1 VLAAAS
7 PYDAP
12 VGAGD
17 HEEGSEMLG
26 AYGSDAY
33 NVVKVLHILCAI
45 VGFGGVMLNGLYGA
59 QAKKRGGREAVAIGE
74 SVYRVS
80 LVAEYFIYAV
90 FVLGIALVAMGNN
103 LFDFGQTWIWVS
115 TLLYVIGLGVSHGVL
130 RPRVKRLNAL
140 MVEVAAGAGPPN
152 EAEAARLEGLGK
164 QLATTEA
171 ALNLLLVAI
180 LVLMVFKPGGPKL

>member
-1 VLAAAS
+1 
-7 PYDAP
+7 
-12 VGAGD
+12 
-17 HEEGSEMLG
+17 MLG

>member
-1 VLAAAS
+1 
-7 PYDAP
+7 
-12 VGAGD
+12 
-17 HEEGSEMLG
+17 MLG

-45 VGFGGVMLNGLYGA
+45 VGFGGVMLNGLYSA
-59 QAKKRGGREAVAIGE
+59 QAKRRGGREAVAIGE

-80 LVAEYFIYAV
+80 LIAEYFVYAV

-115 TLLYVIGLGVSHGVL
+115 TALYVVGLGLSHGVL

-140 MVEVAAGAGPPN
+140 MVEVAAGAGPSN
-152 EAEAARLEGLGK
+152 DTQAAQLEGLRK

-171 ALNLLLVAI
+171 ALNLLLVVI